1 MKLSE
6 LLKAYRKKNTL
17 SQQSLA
23 DKIGVSKQYIS
34 LLEKGE
40 NTQSGKPISPSIS
53 IIKKVSEVL
62 QIPITT
68 LLNQLDTH
76 EFVSLPRTC
85 MYETSTY
92 NTTNT
97 LLEQCQVDIKES
109 SSTYD
114 ISNTSTQQEQLQTKG
129 EHLLDLLN
137 DIRDEDIDL
146 ICSLIERLKNSKL

>member
-40 NTQSGKPISPSIS
+40 NTQSGKPISPSINV
-53 IIKKVSEVL
+53 IKKVSEVL

-76 EFVSLPRTC
+76 EFVSLLYFIFYNRDKISAIIPPGTC
-85 MYETSTY
+85 M
-92 NTTNT
+92 
-97 LLEQCQVDIKES
+97 
-109 SSTYD
+109 
-114 ISNTSTQQEQLQTKG
+114 
-129 EHLLDLLN
+129 
-137 DIRDEDIDL
+137 
-146 ICSLIERLKNSKL
+146 KNSLLYYNNRGGYFFETIYFYRRTTRFIN